1 MIPSQLAGLKAKLTT
16 QSPTALPIL
25 VTICSVSVSSS
36 ATGMIVNP
44 TPRSPATK
52 PRLRKANQ
60 V

>member
-1 MIPSQLAGLKAKLTT
+1 MTPSQVDGLNAKSTT
-16 QSPTALPIL
+16 QSPTALPIRL
-25 VTICSVSVSSS
+25 TVSSVSVSRS
-36 ATGMIVNP
+36 ATGISVNP

>member
-1 MIPSQLAGLKAKLTT
+1 MIPSQLAGLNAKPPT

-25 VTICSVSVSSS
+25 VAISRVSVSSR